1 MRKPAG
7 QSACRRKCAS
17 SFRFEPALVLVLV
30 VVLVM
35 ETVSQAKIEDEYE
48 VEDENDVAVED

>member
-30 VVLVM
+30 M